1 MKAYEEE
8 KLKKD
13 KAINYLHFGLTYHI
27 FTKIMNLKT
36 PKQLWDKLEGEFEGS
51 NRVKTVRLLALKE
64 NLC

>member
-13 KAINYLHFGLTYHI
+13 KAITYLYFGLIYHI
-27 FTKIMNLKT
+27 FTKIMNRKT
-36 PKQLWDKLEGEFEGS
+36 PKQVWDKLQGEFEGS